1 MPAGGAACHHSAV
14 AFTITA
20 NVLQTP
26 APDRL
31 EALQA
36 VIAVDDVGVIAA
48 VEPAGSGAA
57 ARLLAMPGE
66 HRSTPADSVLLPGM
80 VDLHVH
86 APQWPQ
92 LGTGLD
98 LPLER
103 WLFESTFP
111 LEARFSDVAFAR
123 PVWADLVGGLL
134 AHGTTTAV
142 YFATVDVAATTSLA
156 EAALA
161 AGQRAYVG
169 RVAMDHPDG
178 TPPWYRDATAA
189 AGVAASARSIDEVRA
204 LDAGRGLIAP
214 IVTPRFTPA
223 CTDDLLRGLGD
234 LAEATGALVQ
244 THASESDWAHGY
256 ALERFGRT
264 DCAALDG
271 FGLLR
276 RGTVLHHAVHI
287 TDDDAALLRDRSAGI
302 AHCPLSN
309 AYFANAVLPVRRLAG
324 AGVAMGL
331 GTDVSGGASPSL
343 LHTAHEAV
351 TVSRL
356 LADGVDRALPPAT
369 RGVPGSA
376 IDTTFAFW
384 LATLGGASLLGA
396 PVGLLAPGRR
406 FDAILVDTAS
416 RRGSLRVWPELDTPG
431 RVLEKVV
438 RLAGPPDILEVWVD
452 GRRVAGG

>member
-1 MPAGGAACHHSAV
+1 MPLVVRASL
-14 AFTITA
+14 
-20 NVLQTP
+20 LQTP

-31 EALQA
+31 EVVEDA
-36 VIAVDDVGVIAA
+36 VVAVDGSGVITA
-48 VEPAGSGAA
+48 VETADSPAGTA
-57 ARLLAMPGE
+57 LLAGTT
-66 HRSTPADSVLLPGM
+66 SVLVTPRGSVLLPGL

-103 WLFESTFP
+103 WLFEYTFP
-111 LEARFSDVAFAR
+111 LEARFADLAFAR
-123 PVWADLVGGLL
+123 PVWADLVDGLL

-142 YFATVDVAATTSLA
+142 YFGTVDVDATSALA

-169 RVAMDHPDG
+169 RVAMDHPLG
-178 TPPWYRDATAA
+178 TPLWYRDASAES
-189 AGVAASARSIDEVRA
+189 GVAASARSIEAIRT
-204 LDAGRGLIAP
+204 LDAGRGLVAP

-223 CTDDLLRGLGD
+223 CTDELLRGLGD
-234 LAEATGALVQ
+234 LATRAGTLVQ
-244 THASESDWAHGY
+244 THASESDWAHGN

-264 DCAALDG
+264 DCAALNG

-276 RGTVLHHAVHI
+276 RGTVLHHANHV
-287 TDDDAALLRDRSAGI
+287 TDADAALLRERGAGI

-309 AYFANAVLPVRRLAG
+309 AYFANAVLPVRRLVAE
-324 AGVAMGL
+324 GVAMGL

-351 TVSRL
+351 TMSRL
-356 LADGVDRALPPAT
+356 LNDGVDRAIPAAT
-369 RGVPGSA
+369 RGVPGSS
-376 IDTTFAFW
+376 IDTILAFW
-384 LATLGGASLLGA
+384 LATLGGASLLDA
-396 PVGLLAPGRR
+396 PVGLLEPGRR
-406 FDAILVDTAS
+406 FDAVLVDTTS
-416 RRGSLRVWPELDTPG
+416 RRGSLRVLPELDTPE
-431 RVLEKVV
+431 RVLEKIV
-438 RLAGPPDILEVWVD
+438 RLASPPDILSVWVN